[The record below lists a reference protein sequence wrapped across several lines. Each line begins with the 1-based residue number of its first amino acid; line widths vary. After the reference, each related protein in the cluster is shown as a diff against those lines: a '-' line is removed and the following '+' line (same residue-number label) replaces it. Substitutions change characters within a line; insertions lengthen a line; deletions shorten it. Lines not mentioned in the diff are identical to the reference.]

1 MNAIKKVSLE
11 LASMSETELREFYQ
25 DDDDIDLD
33 EHKGNAL
40 AEIDSPTGQNVD
52 EYDLINLSNAN
63 FPTIT
68 IITNEPSPQYI
79 STVFTAF
86 TSPIA
91 ARAGRFSKSKKEA
104 KNSALSELARAFKE
118 KGLSTHTYLPLGFER
133 QEYDLK
139 GSIDW
144 KQLAEMIGL
153 DTIDQKKIA
162 EKFALEFY
170 MQPFIREYE
179 FNPQTQKWRG
189 YLYANAT
196 AFSGGDSAVGLI
208 SPFVLEKEFELG
220 GSDSELIFLQP
231 IELTSEEYVSLL
243 WMQRFMLLSSLG
255 FDMWYCAW
263 HTGEGFRKEGF
274 YTANQRAGPPFDVKS
289 PYFTPMNL
297 KKPSFPLIT
306 FFETVQGVQINWALT
321 KRVISYCNTLN
332 QTYIGFNNNANILE
346 DRYYDQLFKAIQGHA
361 FNPFYFKKGMILQDI
376 KGPFSMVAEEISQSS
391 PSSLV
396 INFVPLVAAL
406 KIKSYQNPYQHESGI
421 KYLFVYP
428 LSLDQCRSVV
438 QMNKTVL
445 YLKRKYMLHRFRLKF
460 DISKEQINE
469 KVFAYA
475 YQPPSWIL
483 QFMQRDSLVKSDP
496 FAFTNKSHPVGDV
509 NIASL
514 PKLESKYY
522 FQGEYFEL
530 NKSVATENL
539 NLCFP
544 NAMILNDNFERIY
557 GEAVL
562 GLCCALK
569 VFLKAKYT
577 NIQNLNIASMKQEDE
592 TRIFRSATE
601 AELFDCFTTLLE
613 DQLVFKPESRL
624 PPWEFIWRYSHHF
637 VKKLVGSLY
646 LKHQRQIHCIF
657 PILYYWEML
666 PFSSLQVDEGTSATF
681 NKLIAENEQVMST
694 LKTLEARLK
703 YKFRNST
710 LLLHSLLS
718 PDIRL
723 GLLQNYVRQLSKQFG
738 EANLKENSLEG
749 EIITSKDPN
758 ALCSEIWKLVKI
770 WDQQWCE
777 NVTNER
783 FQFLGSHLAKLFALE
798 MLRQEK
804 NSQDPPPKLDDEGN
818 VAAKENSLIN

>member
-445 YLKRKYMLHRFRLKF
+445 YLKKKIH
-460 DISKEQINE
+460 
-469 KVFAYA
+469 A
-475 YQPPSWIL
+475 
-483 QFMQRDSLVKSDP
+483 
-496 FAFTNKSHPVGDV
+496 
-509 NIASL
+509 ASL
-514 PKLESKYY
+514 SAQIRY
-522 FQGEYFEL
+522 
-530 NKSVATENL
+530 
-539 NLCFP
+539 
-544 NAMILNDNFERIY
+544 
-557 GEAVL
+557 
-562 GLCCALK
+562 
-569 VFLKAKYT
+569 
-577 NIQNLNIASMKQEDE
+577 KQ
-592 TRIFRSATE
+592 R
-601 AELFDCFTTLLE
+601 
-613 DQLVFKPESRL
+613 
-624 PPWEFIWRYSHHF
+624 
-637 VKKLVGSLY
+637 
-646 LKHQRQIHCIF
+646 
-657 PILYYWEML
+657 
-666 PFSSLQVDEGTSATF
+666 
-681 NKLIAENEQVMST
+681 
-694 LKTLEARLK
+694 
-703 YKFRNST
+703 
-710 LLLHSLLS
+710 
-718 PDIRL
+718 
-723 GLLQNYVRQLSKQFG
+723 
-738 EANLKENSLEG
+738 AN
-749 EIITSKDPN
+749 
-758 ALCSEIWKLVKI
+758 
-770 WDQQWCE
+770 
-777 NVTNER
+777 
-783 FQFLGSHLAKLFALE
+783 
-798 MLRQEK
+798 
-804 NSQDPPPKLDDEGN
+804 
-818 VAAKENSLIN
+818 